1 MHTHA
6 ILPMLASFALVA
18 AGHVA
23 AVRASAPSAA
33 YRAPRAL
40 VSSVSTLTDGPQE
53 AAPLEVA
60 RAPRDMGSFPLTI
73 VGEVPHAAKAARLM
87 WACGPIEANRIGG
100 FQRTCEWM
108 RP

>member
-1 MHTHA
+1 MHSHA
-6 ILPMLASFALVA
+6 IVASLSSFALVA

-23 AVRASAPSAA
+23 AVRANAPSAA

-53 AAPLEVA
+53 AALLRVA

-73 VGEVPHAAKAARLM
+73 VGDVPHAAKATRLM
-87 WACGPIEANRIGG
+87 WACGPVEANRIGG
-100 FQRTCEWM
+100 SQRTCEW
-108 RP
+108 R